1 MKLFLALLLLAGIA
15 YGGYIFYRQSARR
28 VPASLSNVSISPSA
42 AIAQSGDAWSQVA
55 NVLGESVTRAVS
67 AGTDAI
73 NQVTGGQGGPIINQA
88 LNSLQNQVKD
98 LPAKEAAQ
106 IQYNYC
112 KTVVTQYESASAS
125 PAASP
130 LALP

>member
-1 MKLFLALLLLAGIA
+1 MKFFLTLLLLAGIA
-15 YGGYIFYRQSARR
+15 YGGYVFYRQSVRH
-28 VPASLSNVSISPSA
+28 VPISLNNMTIPTGISIA
-42 AIAQSGDAWSQVA
+42 ESQDTWGKIA
-55 NVLGESVTRAVS
+55 NVLGESVSSAVS
-67 AGTDAI
+67 AGTDLV
-73 NQVTGGQGGPIINQA
+73 NQATNGQGGPIVNQA
-88 LNSLQNQVKD
+88 LINLQNQVKD

-130 LALP
+130 LPSP